1 MRILIPALTAMLAAA
16 TAHSDQDANDATG
29 APPCEE
35 SKTVFQDV
43 SMIGRKDRL
52 ASNITDLHREMNEKG
67 WRFVDMEIYVENAD
81 IEGAFLTYSRTVPCP
96 GTSRSR

>member
-1 MRILIPALTAMLAAA
+1 MAVLTAPAV
-16 TAHSDQDANDATG
+16 HSNEDTNDATA
-29 APPCEE
+29 APLCEE

-52 ASNITDLHREMNEKG
+52 ASNITDLHREMNDQG

-81 IEGAFLTYSRTVPCP
+81 LEGAFLTYSRTVHCP
-96 GTSRSR
+96 EPDRAR

>member
-1 MRILIPALTAMLAAA
+1 MRTLIPALMAVLATPA
-16 TAHSDQDANDATG
+16 AHSNQDANDAMG
-29 APPCEE
+29 APLCEE

-96 GTSRSR
+96 ESGRGR